1 MRCPQN
7 VRADFILEIKLT
19 KLYPVG
25 REVPSVGIQYKQA
38 SAMQS
43 GGGLGK
49 TKSNQTC
56 QAGFVVVVRG
66 SSVRQVWQLTS
77 LSLF

>member
-25 REVPSVGIQYKQA
+25 REGPSVGIQYKQA